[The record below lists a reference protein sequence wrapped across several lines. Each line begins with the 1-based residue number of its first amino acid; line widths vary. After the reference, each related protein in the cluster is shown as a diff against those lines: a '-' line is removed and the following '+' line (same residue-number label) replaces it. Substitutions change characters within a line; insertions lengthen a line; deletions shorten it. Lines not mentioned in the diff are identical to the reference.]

1 MITRFSAV
9 LILAFAC
16 VASAFGQSTFGS
28 VLGTTVDPSGSVVSL
43 ASVKITNKGT
53 SAERSTITDQA
64 GDYQFSNLEA
74 GSYSLSVQA
83 PGFQQASYTGIE
95 LTARQTVRIDVHL
108 QLATQANTVSVSVAS
123 EPAIST
129 EVSNIAE
136 TKTARELVD
145 LPIAITTRGTGS
157 TSPMSTLTTQP
168 GVQTD
173 AGGGISVSGAK
184 PSMLSMSI
192 DGISSLGPRTA
203 GPLVELFP
211 SFYAIA
217 EIRVSEVNNTA
228 EFSGISDIT
237 TVSKSGTNG
246 FHGGGFENLQNTDL
260 NARNTFSAIRPKQN
274 MNDFG
279 AYGGGP
285 VWIPKLYNGRNR
297 TFFFMSYENL
307 ILKQQSVLVESV
319 PSLALRNGDLSAYS
333 KQIYNPGTGA
343 PYVGNQIPASQI
355 SPLSAAALKYLYP
368 LPNTGPATAIANNF
382 VANLGTPVSSQQGD
396 MRLDQVITSKQSAFA
411 RFTYKHRDV
420 TIPPTGSYLLGAFSK
435 PEIDFGL
442 TVAYNYIITPSLI
455 NEVRA
460 GFNGN
465 HLATAFN
472 ADPTQIASELGL
484 TQVPRPLPGGNAV
497 PNFTISGFQATGGT
511 GSSTTQN
518 NTQQVLDNLTWTKGH
533 HTFKFGGDYRRLTGN
548 ATNVYSAQR
557 LGVYNFSGAVT
568 NLGANGQ
575 AATASNPAYIGNPFA
590 AFLLGIPDNTQIDT
604 VTEPDSH
611 GYANV
616 YGVFAQDD
624 WKVTPRLTMNFGL
637 RWEYHPM
644 FNDHLLNVTNFLPDY
659 QSVINGQLVNGAAVV
674 PNQASLSILNAGFA
688 QSIAPTPILTA
699 AQAGIPESLR
709 YSQKTDFAPRI
720 GFAWRPFANEKT
732 VIRGGYGVFIEG
744 PLGSLLGAAYAIH
757 SADQGLFQQSIVNG
771 KPTYSFPYPF
781 PSNLAQTGSQYF
793 QQVQDLHY
801 KDPKVQQWN
810 VTFERDLGLGT
821 AVRLSYNG
829 SHGSQLGRQGNLG
842 QLPENTIGYAAS
854 KAFLKYPLWALVQGE
869 TNGGVSNYDA
879 ATVTF
884 TKRFTKGLQF
894 QSSYV
899 FTRNLTDAQGY
910 NPTAFASEAGGLVS
924 DLNHP
929 GIDYGNVA
937 FSRRNRFLT
946 TFLYQLPFGNSGAGF
961 LNQLIGGWE
970 VAGVL
975 LFQSGPFFQVTA
987 SGADPSGTGFP
998 LLIGNGRADAVAG
1011 VSPYAANQSPSQW
1024 LNPAAFAVPQNNI
1037 GRFGTVSVGSLQGPG
1052 TQAVS
1057 LSVMKQIKIR
1067 EKTGFQFGAQA
1078 ANLVNH
1084 VNYNPPSTVL
1094 NTSSFGT
1101 ISSTQTA
1108 EGAGPRAIQL
1118 VGRFTF

>member
-1 MITRFSAV
+1 VITRISSALIV
-9 LILAFAC
+9 LFALA
-16 VASAFGQSTFGS
+16 ASAFGQSTFGS
-28 VLGTTVDPSGSVVSL
+28 ILGTVVDPSGSVIGT
-43 ASVKITNKGT
+43 AAIKIKNKGT
-53 SAERSTITDQA
+53 AAERSAITDQA

-74 GSYSLSVQA
+74 GTYILAVQA
-83 PGFQQASYTGIE
+83 PGFQQATYTEIE
-95 LTARQTVRIDVHL
+95 LTARQTVRINAHL
-108 QLATQANTVSVSVAS
+108 QLATQSNTVSVSVAS
-123 EPAIST
+123 EPVINT

-173 AGGGISVSGAK
+173 AAGGISVSGAK

-237 TVSKSGTNG
+237 TISKSGTNA

-260 NARNTFSAIRPKQN
+260 NARNPFSAIRPKQN

-285 VWIPKLYNGRNR
+285 VLIPKLYNGHNR
-297 TFFFMSYENL
+297 SFFFMSYENL

-319 PSLALRNGDLSAYS
+319 PSIALRNGDLSAYS

-343 PYVGNQIPASQI
+343 PYPSNQIPTSQI
-355 SPLSAAALKYLYP
+355 TPLSAAALKYLFP
-368 LPNTGPATAIANNF
+368 LPNTGAPNAIANNF
-382 VANLGTPVSSQQGD
+382 VNNLATPISSQQGD
-396 MRLDQVITSKQSAFA
+396 MRLDQVITSKQTAFA

-420 TIPPTGSYLLGAFSK
+420 TVPPTTGSFLLGAFSK

-442 TVAYNYIITPSLI
+442 TVAYNYIFTPSLI
-455 NEVRA
+455 NEVRG

-465 HLATAFN
+465 HLATSFN
-472 ADPTQIASELGL
+472 ADPAQIANELGL

-518 NTQQVLDNLTWTKGH
+518 NTQQVLDNLTWTKGL

-548 ATNVYSAQR
+548 ATNVYAAQR

-568 NLGANGQ
+568 SLGLNGQ
-575 AATASNPAYIGNPFA
+575 TASAGNPAYIGNPFA

-604 VTEPDSH
+604 VIEPDSH

-616 YGVFAQDD
+616 YGIFAQDD
-624 WKVTPRLTMNFGL
+624 WKVTSRLTVNYGL

-644 FNDHLLNVTNFLPDY
+644 FQDHLLNVTNFLPDY
-659 QSVINGQLVNGAAVV
+659 QSIVNGQSINGAAVI
-674 PNQASLSILNAGFA
+674 PNNASLSILNPAFA
-688 QSIAPTPILTA
+688 QSIYPTPILTA

-720 GFAWRPFANEKT
+720 GFAWRPFADGKT
-732 VIRGGYGVFIEG
+732 VIRGGYGIFIEG

-757 SADQGLFQQSIVNG
+757 SADQGLFQQSIANG
-771 KPTYSFPYPF
+771 KAAYTFPYPF
-781 PSNLAQTGSQYF
+781 PANIAQPGSQYF

-801 KDPKVQQWN
+801 KDPKVHQWN
-810 VTFERDLGLGT
+810 ATVERDLGWGT

-842 QLPENTIGYAAS
+842 QLPENTIGYAAA

-869 TNGGVSNYDA
+869 TNGGVSNYHA

-884 TKRFTKGLQF
+884 SKRFSKGLQF

-899 FTRNLTDAQGY
+899 FTRNLTDARDITHQ
-910 NPTAFASEAGGLVS
+910 
-924 DLNHP
+924 
-929 GIDYGNVA
+929 
-937 FSRRNRFLT
+937 
-946 TFLYQLPFGNSGAGF
+946 
-961 LNQLIGGWE
+961 
-970 VAGVL
+970 
-975 LFQSGPFFQVTA
+975 
-987 SGADPSGTGFP
+987 PSPRKRAVWFP
-998 LLIGNGRADAVAG
+998 I
-1011 VSPYAANQSPSQW
+1011 
-1024 LNPAAFAVPQNNI
+1024 
-1037 GRFGTVSVGSLQGPG
+1037 
-1052 TQAVS
+1052 
-1057 LSVMKQIKIR
+1057 
-1067 EKTGFQFGAQA
+1067 
-1078 ANLVNH
+1078 
-1084 VNYNPPSTVL
+1084 
-1094 NTSSFGT
+1094 
-1101 ISSTQTA
+1101 
-1108 EGAGPRAIQL
+1108 
-1118 VGRFTF
+1118 